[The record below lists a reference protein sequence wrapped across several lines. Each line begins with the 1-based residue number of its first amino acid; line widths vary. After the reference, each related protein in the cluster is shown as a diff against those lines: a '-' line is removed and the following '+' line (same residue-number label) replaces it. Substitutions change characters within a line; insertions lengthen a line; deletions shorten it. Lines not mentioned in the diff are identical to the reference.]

1 MAQITAADVN
11 KLRQQTGAGMM
22 DCRKALIESDGDFEK
37 AIDYLRKKGAKIAA
51 QRSDR
56 EAKEG
61 VVIARTTPN
70 GQKGVLILLSCE
82 TDFVAKNQDFIQFA
96 EKIAETALQHDV
108 HTLQDLLHVQME
120 GEALQNKIL
129 DQMAKIGEKI
139 ELSRFERIDAP
150 AVVAYTHAGNRVGV
164 LVGLNQPLQP
174 AIEQAGRDVAMQ
186 VAAMNPIAVDRDQV
200 PEEILN
206 REKEIVWEQM
216 KQDPKMQGKPE
227 NILAKIAEG
236 KLEAFFKEN
245 TLLSQTFVK
254 NHEQTVAQF
263 LAAIHP
269 ELRVIGFKR
278 LALG

>member
-61 VVIARTTPN
+61 VVIARTNAEGT
-70 GQKGVLILLSCE
+70 KGVLVLLSCE
-82 TDFVAKNQDFIQFA
+82 TDFVAKNQDFVSFA
-96 EKIAETALQHDV
+96 ETIAQAALQQDV
-108 HTLQDLLHVQME
+108 HQLQDLLQVQMD
-120 GEALQNKIL
+120 GEPVQNRVL

-139 ELSRFERIDAP
+139 ELTRFERIDAP
-150 AVVAYTHAGNRVGV
+150 GVVAYTHAGNRVGV
-164 LVGLNQPLQP
+164 LVGLNKALEPT
-174 AIEQAGRDVAMQ
+174 IEQAGRDVAMQ
-186 VAAMNPIAVDRDQV
+186 IAAMKPIAVDRDQV
-200 PEEILN
+200 PEEILQ
-206 REKEIVWEQM
+206 REKDIVWEQI

-263 LAAIHP
+263 LASVDP
-269 ELRVIGFKR
+269 DLRVMGFKR
-278 LALG
+278 VALG

>member
-56 EAKEG
+56 EAREG
-61 VVIARTTPN
+61 VVIARTTPD
-70 GQKGVLILLSCE
+70 GKKGVLVLLSCE

-96 EKIAETALQHDV
+96 ETIAQTALQHDV
-108 HTLQDLLHVQME
+108 HQLQDLLQIQIAHE
-120 GEALQNKIL
+120 PLQNRVL
-129 DQMAKIGEKI
+129 DQMARIGEKI

-150 AVVAYTHAGNRVGV
+150 GVVAYTHAGNRIGV
-164 LVGLNQPLQP
+164 LIGLNMVLDP
-174 AIEQAGRDVAMQ
+174 AIEQAGRDIAMQ
-186 VAAMNPIAVDRDQV
+186 VAAMKPIAVDRDQV

-206 REKEIVWEQM
+206 REKEIVWEQL

-245 TLLSQTFVK
+245 TLLAQTFVK

-263 LAAIHP
+263 LASVHP
-269 ELRVIGFKR
+269 NLRVTGFKR
-278 LALG
+278 VALG

>member
-56 EAKEG
+56 EAREG
-61 VVIARTTPN
+61 VVMARTSSDGTR
-70 GQKGVLILLSCE
+70 GILILLSCE
-82 TDFVAKNQDFIQFA
+82 TDFVAKNQEFIQFA
-96 EKIAETALQHDV
+96 ETIAHAALQHHVKQLEELLQLQVDGS
-108 HTLQDLLHVQME
+108 TLQ
-120 GEALQNKIL
+120 NRIL

-139 ELSRFERIDAP
+139 ELTRFERIDAP
-150 AVVAYTHAGNRVGV
+150 GVVAYTHAGNRIGV
-164 LVGLNQPLQP
+164 LIGLNQALNP

-200 PEEILN
+200 PEEILQ
-206 REKEIVWEQM
+206 REKDIVWEQM

-245 TLLSQTFVK
+245 TLLSQSFVK

-263 LAAIHP
+263 LASVHP
-269 ELRVIGFKR
+269 DLRVIGFKR
-278 LALG
+278 VALG

>member
-56 EAKEG
+56 EAREG
-61 VVIARTTPN
+61 VVMARTSSDGTC
-70 GQKGVLILLSCE
+70 GILILLSCE
-82 TDFVAKNQDFIQFA
+82 TDFVAKNQEFIQFA
-96 EKIAETALQHDV
+96 ETIAHAALQHHVKQLEELLQLQMDGS
-108 HTLQDLLHVQME
+108 TLQ
-120 GEALQNKIL
+120 NRIL

-139 ELSRFERIDAP
+139 ELTRFERIDAP
-150 AVVAYTHAGNRVGV
+150 GVVAYTHAGNRIGV
-164 LVGLNQPLQP
+164 LIGLNQALNP

-200 PEEILN
+200 PEEILQ
-206 REKEIVWEQM
+206 REKDIVWEQM

-245 TLLSQTFVK
+245 TLLSQSFVK

-263 LAAIHP
+263 LASVHP
-269 ELRVIGFKR
+269 DLRVIGFKR
-278 LALG
+278 VALG

>member
-61 VVIARTTPN
+61 VVIARTNAEGT
-70 GQKGVLILLSCE
+70 KGVLVLLSCE
-82 TDFVAKNQDFIQFA
+82 TDFVAKNQDFVSFA
-96 EKIAETALQHDV
+96 ETIAQAALQHDV
-108 HTLQDLLHVQME
+108 HQLQDLLQVQMD
-120 GEALQNKIL
+120 GEPVQNRVL

-139 ELSRFERIDAP
+139 ELTRFERIDAP
-150 AVVAYTHAGNRVGV
+150 GVVAYTHAGNRVGV
-164 LVGLNQPLQP
+164 LVGLNKALEPT
-174 AIEQAGRDVAMQ
+174 IEQAGRDVAMQ
-186 VAAMNPIAVDRDQV
+186 IAAMKPIAVDRDQV
-200 PEEILN
+200 PEDVLQ
-206 REKEIVWEQM
+206 REKDIVWEQI

-263 LAAIHP
+263 LASVDP
-269 ELRVIGFKR
+269 GLRVIGFKR
-278 LALG
+278 VALG